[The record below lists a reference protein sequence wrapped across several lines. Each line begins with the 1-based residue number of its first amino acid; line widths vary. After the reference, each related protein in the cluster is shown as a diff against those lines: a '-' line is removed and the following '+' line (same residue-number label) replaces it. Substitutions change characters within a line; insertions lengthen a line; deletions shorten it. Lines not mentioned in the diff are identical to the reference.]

1 MTFESADEAY
11 YRRRLLTSSAD
22 RGFFTDRGRFALSVS
37 FSLGMFVDDIS
48 KWPAMAATV
57 PAMSRAVLD
66 IVNRYATEAIV
77 DAALRKGYRFM
88 SNPATISVAAGSK

>member
-1 MTFESADEAY
+1 M
-11 YRRRLLTSSAD
+11 
-22 RGFFTDRGRFALSVS
+22 SVS
-37 FSLGMFVDDIS
+37 ISLGMFVDDIS
-48 KWPAMAATV
+48 KCPAMAATV

-77 DAALRKGYRFM
+77 DAALRKGYRSM